1 MRSFRQIGLAAI
13 AALVVPNVNA
23 QRPSNTS
30 ICDYYTT
37 ALLMNNTAENQMTLL
52 TLVVNTAVIGNY
64 TKPNVG
70 IMVPGILAQGQ
81 MQEGMPVD
89 LLQYFNGSLKST
101 NQNGVASSVN
111 FLDDGGAAPLML
123 NKPANTN
130 TSAQYFLLTH
140 LYQYFGTLLGCS
152 MQGMAGFNTYQGEPS
167 QYQVHKFMNLTK
179 YEMDYFITQVGL
191 SAASFGVATDDVMAV
206 GMALNDTFNQR
217 CSAPAAVIPAQGAQL
232 QAICQA
238 PDCALATSP
247 VCDQYSVAAT
257 MSESMMSGS
266 GMASATSGMMSAT
279 GSGTTATGAGG
290 SAGGAS
296 ATVPVSGT
304 SAGNALFVPSAVWAL
319 LTTAFAGAL
328 GFALVF

>member
-1 MRSFRQIGLAAI
+1 MRFFTQI
-13 AALVVPNVNA
+13 ALVAVAAFVFQNVNA
-23 QRPSNTS
+23 QRPANES

-37 ALLMNNTAENQMTLL
+37 TLLMNNTAENQMTVL

-81 MQEGMPVD
+81 MQEGIPVD
-89 LLQYFNGSLKST
+89 LLKYFNGSLMST
-101 NQNGVASSVN
+101 NRNGVASSVN
-111 FLDDGGAAPLML
+111 FLDDGGAAPLMM

-130 TSAQYFLLTH
+130 TSARYFLLTH

-152 MQGMAGFNTYQGEPS
+152 MQGMAGFNTYQGSPS

-191 SAASFGVATDDVMAV
+191 AAASFGVAADDVMAV

-232 QAICQA
+232 QAICIA
-238 PDCALATSP
+238 PDCALATSA
-247 VCDQYSVAAT
+247 VCDQYSAAAT
-257 MSESMMSGS
+257 SGSMMSGS
-266 GMASATSGMMSAT
+266 ATGMMSPSAT
-279 GSGTTATGAGG
+279 QSGAMPTGAGG
-290 SAGGAS
+290 SAGVGGAS
-296 ATVPVSGT
+296 ATGAVPVGT
-304 SAGNALFVPSAVWAL
+304 SVGNVVFIPSAVWTL
-319 LTTAFAGAL
+319 LTSAFVGAF
-328 GFALVF
+328 GFAIVF